1 MGAAMKPIVR
11 TALAT
16 CLVVALAGPA
26 WAGERA
32 TGVRLQIRNGRV
44 SLEAD
49 NVPVRVILAEWAKV
63 GRTRIENAAKIA
75 GGPVS
80 LVLKDV
86 PERDALDILLRSVS
100 GYIAAPR
107 AVAVADASIYDRIL
121 VLATARPAAT
131 AAATP
136 AAAQAQQQFRG
147 RGGQS
152 ALPPG
157 MGMGR
162 GQPADA
168 SSDDESLAAGPTFR
182 GMMLDQM
189 QQIQIGPGGIQI
201 ATPGAGSIGGVMPSG
216 AVNPALQGPASP
228 NQPSTPAGAVA
239 PGLPTGATSVPG
251 VTAPSTPGTPVR
263 IIKPPGS
270 PLK

>member
-1 MGAAMKPIVR
+1 MKTAVR
-11 TALAT
+11 IALAA
-16 CLVVALAGPA
+16 CVFVALAGPA
-26 WAGERA
+26 QAA
-32 TGVRLQIRNGRV
+32 DLKLQIRNGRV
-44 SLEAD
+44 TLEAD

-63 GRTRIENAAKIA
+63 GQTRIENAAKI
-75 GGPVS
+75 GGAPVT

-107 AVAVADASIYDRIL
+107 AVAVADASIYDRIF
-121 VLATARPAAT
+121 VLATARPAAS
-131 AAATP
+131 AGSTP

-147 RGGQS
+147 RAGQ
-152 ALPPG
+152 AGAAPA

-162 GQPADA
+162 GQPPEDLAG
-168 SSDDESLAAGPTFR
+168 DESLAAGPMR
-182 GMMLDQM
+182 PGMMLDQM

-201 ATPGAGSIGGVMPSG
+201 GTPGSGPIGGVMPSG
-216 AVNPALQGPASP
+216 AVNPALQPPPAA
-228 NQPSTPAGAVA
+228 NQPTATPGASA
-239 PGLPTGATSVPG
+239 PGMPTGATSVPG

-270 PLK
+270 PLE

>member
-1 MGAAMKPIVR
+1 MGAAMKSIVR

-16 CLVVALAGPA
+16 CLLVTLAGSA
-26 WAGERA
+26 WAAERTA
-32 TGVRLQIRNGRV
+32 GVRLQIRNGRV
-44 SLEAD
+44 TLEAN

-75 GGPVS
+75 GGPVT

-107 AVAVADASIYDRIL
+107 PVAVADASIYDRIL

-147 RGGQS
+147 RGGQP
-152 ALPPG
+152 ALQPG

-162 GQPADA
+162 GQPVDDL
-168 SSDDESLAAGPTFR
+168 SDDESLAAGPMR
-182 GMMLDQM
+182 PGMMLDQM

-201 ATPGAGSIGGVMPSG
+201 ATPGAGPIGGVMPSG
-216 AVNPALQGPASP
+216 AVNPALQSPATT
-228 NQPSTPAGAVA
+228 NQPNTPAGAVA
-239 PGLPTGATSVPG
+239 PGLPTGATATPG
-251 VTAPSTPGTPVR
+251 VTAATPGTPVR
-263 IIKPPGS
+263 IIKPPGN
-270 PLK
+270 PQQ